1 LHQIGFLDLLPE
13 FYTRTIIPSAVAD
26 ELERGRS
33 MGIDL
38 PDVGAL
44 SWIAIQSPEGL
55 DKVPTAPD
63 LDADEPEVLALA
75 MQVPG
80 PLVIMDERIGRL
92 YAAALKLTFT
102 GTLGI
107 LLRAKAE
114 GRIPRIEPLLEHLAS
129 LGFRLRRERTRP
141 SSSRLAKAPHDGP
154 PSPSRMGSGRWSSAP
169 TLPGV

>member
-1 LHQIGFLDLLPE
+1 MHQIGFLDLLPE
-13 FYTRTIIPSAVAD
+13 FYSRTIIPPAVAD

-38 PDVGAL
+38 PNVRAL

-63 LDADEPEVLALA
+63 LDAGDTEVLALA

-80 PLVIMDERIGRL
+80 ALVIMDERIGRL

-107 LLRAKAE
+107 LYAR
-114 GRIPRIEPLLEHLAS
+114 
-129 LGFRLRRERTRP
+129 
-141 SSSRLAKAPHDGP
+141 
-154 PSPSRMGSGRWSSAP
+154 
-169 TLPGV
+169 

>member
-1 LHQIGFLDLLPE
+1 
-13 FYTRTIIPSAVAD
+13 
-26 ELERGRS
+26 

-38 PDVGAL
+38 PNVRAL

-63 LDADEPEVLALA
+63 LDAGDTEVLALA

-80 PLVIMDERIGRL
+80 ALVIMDERIGRL

-107 LLRAKAE
+107 LYAR
-114 GRIPRIEPLLEHLAS
+114 
-129 LGFRLRRERTRP
+129 
-141 SSSRLAKAPHDGP
+141 
-154 PSPSRMGSGRWSSAP
+154 
-169 TLPGV
+169 